1 MGKHEK
7 RIGVKPFLDEQ
18 TQAHHKPGNALRHA
32 ALFTG
37 SSQLTKAPDG
47 KMLLLSLV
55 ERGALGNF
63 LVALTTEADL

>member
-47 KMLLLSLV
+47 KMLLL
-55 ERGALGNF
+55 
-63 LVALTTEADL
+63 